1 MEKVVIDSCVFFHML
16 EANKIYQLEGKSSF
30 DKYKNDM
37 ILKMETLKHK
47 IYDTMGDEFLNKYFN
62 STTKF
67 IELINTY
74 NTYIRNKLGNVE
86 NEINSVKNSLVGEF
100 KKKDGT
106 IYKINASAIQ
116 KEIWRNQLIIL
127 EQTKEEYKKNIREF
141 DKLSLEY
148 KDNYQPYVCTILYD
162 KTINGEVQ
170 FILVQD
176 SYKEILNHIG
186 NETLSIDTFKYFNRN
201 DVELMFKNCD
211 VYSADISPNQIIMS
225 EDDIE
230 LLSQEYRTRDDDKG
244 SCMDGDK
251 NSLKVYGDSRIMAEA
266 SIAGYAFI
274 TLNEKDFITDKSKK
288 LGNDFIRRHIQEVNR
303 RNPKIAHDIM
313 ICSPQDYL
321 AYLNFQKTKAV
332 EC

>member
-1 MEKVVIDSCVFFHML
+1 MENVIIDSCVFFHML
-16 EANKIYQLEGKSSF
+16 EANKIYQLEGKNSF

-127 EQTKEEYKKNIREF
+127 EQTKEEYKKNIKEF
-141 DKLSLEY
+141 DILSQEY
-148 KDNYQPYVCTILYD
+148 KDNYQPYICTMLYD
-162 KTINGEVQ
+162 RMINGEIS
-170 FILVQD
+170 FILVKD
-176 SYKEILNHIG
+176 SYNEILNHIG
-186 NETLSIDTFKYFNRN
+186 EELDSINSFKYFNKN
-201 DVELMFKNCD
+201 TVEMMINNCVILRFD
-211 VYSADISPNQIIMS
+211 LEYTRDLIKQ
-225 EDDIE
+225 
-230 LLSQEYRTRDDDKG
+230 LSQQYRTRDDDKG

-303 RNPKIAHDIM
+303 RNPKIVHDIM

-321 AYLNFQKTKAV
+321 AYLNFQKSKAV